1 MSQITIQSPKHCSKR
16 ELSIH
21 KCKFNRR
28 LFSTLLTF
36 LISIL
41 SLIVLVWIT
50 LHPSKPEFS
59 LTAVNIDQLNLTTS
73 RLLYSSIQLTLLSR
87 NPNKKIGIYYD
98 EMHLFA
104 SYKGQQITVY
114 SYVPP
119 FYQGHEDTNLVS
131 AALTG
136 SGLPVAPSFSYEV
149 EKDQSIGRLGL
160 NVKAGGRL
168 RWKVGTWVSGKY
180 RFNVNCAAMMMP
192 LGASMGSSST
202 RLGQGTQC
210 STTL

>member
-16 ELSIH
+16 ELTIH
-21 KCKFNRR
+21 RFRFNKK
-28 LFSTLLTF
+28 LFLSF
-36 LISIL
+36 LISIFA
-41 SLIVLVWIT
+41 LIVIVWLT

-59 LTAVNIDQLNLTTS
+59 LTAANINQLNLTAS
-73 RLLYSSIQLTLLSR
+73 RLLYSSIQLTLLSK

-98 EMHLFA
+98 EMHVFG

-114 SYVPP
+114 SYIPP

-136 SGLPVAPSFSYEV
+136 NGLPVAPSFSYEV
-149 EKDQSIGRLGL
+149 ERDQTAGRFVLV
-160 NVKAGGRL
+160 VKAGGRL

-180 RFNVNCAAMMMP
+180 RFNVNCVAMMP
-192 LGASMGSSST
+192 LGETLGLSYTRIKQGS
-202 RLGQGTQC
+202 QC